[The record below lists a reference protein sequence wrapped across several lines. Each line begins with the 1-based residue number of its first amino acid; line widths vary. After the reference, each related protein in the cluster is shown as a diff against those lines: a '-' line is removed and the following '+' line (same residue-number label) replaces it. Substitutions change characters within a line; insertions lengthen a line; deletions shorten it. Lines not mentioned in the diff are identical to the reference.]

1 MIICFHDTSRL
12 TSDAESAYYALLW
25 TQTAYKRA
33 EAAAD
38 TDDYRNLAQV
48 NYRIGQ
54 LMSNYNATNQED
66 LR

>member
-1 MIICFHDTSRL
+1 M
-12 TSDAESAYYALLW
+12 W